1 MKPRQLLRMAKW
13 AKNPPGEKRVK
24 LVIGVIVIC
33 LVLAGFEYLFGF
45 PDWLV
50 PERMR
55 PGKLGQ

>member
-13 AKNPPGEKRVK
+13 AKNPPGERRVK